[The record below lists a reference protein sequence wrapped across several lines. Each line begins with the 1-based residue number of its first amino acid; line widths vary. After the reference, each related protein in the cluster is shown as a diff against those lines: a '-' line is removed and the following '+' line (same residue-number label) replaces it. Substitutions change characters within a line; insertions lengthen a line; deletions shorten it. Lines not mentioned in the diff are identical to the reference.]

1 MFPNFSLRSWED
13 SSLQYLYGCISFQS
27 SKYFIYFV
35 FSNIVQC
42 TRTTTTYC
50 ISYTNMNINYCF
62 SYFTWG
68 HATWAKQG
76 VKGDRP
82 LPLFGTF
89 LSTARAGV
97 SFTRSG

>member
-1 MFPNFSLRSWED
+1 
-13 SSLQYLYGCISFQS
+13 
-27 SKYFIYFV
+27 
-35 FSNIVQC
+35 
-42 TRTTTTYC
+42 
-50 ISYTNMNINYCF
+50 MNINYCF

-68 HATWAKQG
+68 HGTWAKQG